1 VDRYHLVAV
10 AKFGYMLEQLSICRY
25 QVRESPGD
33 NPSSAANQQERLSVH
48 EQKCWFLA
56 GLIEGEGSL
65 CISIKNQPTAR
76 FGYLIDAEFFI
87 YQHQI
92 RRGLLELARS
102 IFDAGRINPKP
113 GNEVVLVYSIT
124 STRLIAERVL
134 PFFERYMTFTCKK
147 RDHKLFREVVNAL
160 LEKRHLNPH
169 GMIELVEKA
178 YQMNM
183 DGKQRK
189 RSKAE
194 VIERILRD
202 YTPNPLPLSGEDI
215 VRS

>member
-1 VDRYHLVAV
+1 VNSYHLVAV
-10 AKFGYMLEQLSICRY
+10 VKFGYMLEQLSICRY

-33 NPSSAANQQERLSVH
+33 NPYSAANQQERLSVH
-48 EQKCWFLA
+48 EQQCWFLA

-65 CISIKNQPTAR
+65 CVSIKKHPMAR
-76 FGYLIDAEFFI
+76 FGYLVDAEFFI

-134 PFFERYMTFTCKK
+134 PYFERYMPFTCEK
-147 RDHKLFREVVNAL
+147 RDHQLFREVVNAL
-160 LEKRHLNPH
+160 LEKKHFNPH
-169 GMIELVEKA
+169 GMIEIVEKA

-202 YTPNPLPLSGEDI
+202 YTPNPLTQSGEDI

>member
-1 VDRYHLVAV
+1 MAV
-10 AKFGYMLEQLSICRY
+10 IKFGYMLEQLSIWRY
-25 QVRESPGD
+25 RVQEERGD
-33 NPSSAANQQERLSVH
+33 NPTSAVNQQERLPTH

-65 CISIKNQPTAR
+65 CVSIKNQPTAR
-76 FGYLIDAEFFI
+76 FGYLVDPEFFI

-92 RRGLLELARS
+92 RRGLLELAGS

-124 STRLIAERVL
+124 SFRLIVERVL
-134 PFFERYMTFTCKK
+134 PFYERYMAFSCKK
-147 RDHKLFREVVNAL
+147 RDYQLFRDIVDAML
-160 LEKRHLNPH
+160 LKRHLDPH
-169 GMIELVEKA
+169 GLVEIVDKA

-189 RSKAE
+189 RPKAE
-194 VIERILRD
+194 VIGRILRD
-202 YTPNPLPLSGEDI
+202 YTPNTLA
-215 VRS
+215 RA